1 MKIIPL
7 SLFLVGITLFSCS
20 NESTNDISTGQK
32 KVKLNKNEVLS
43 ISCKDARELSRM
55 FISRLQTMF
64 LIVMLSS
71 GIMKKLTWCTTPK
84 SKE

>member
-20 NESTNDISTGQK
+20 NGSTNDISTGQK

-43 ISCKDARELSRM
+43 IAYKDAKELSD
-55 FISRLQTMF
+55 
-64 LIVMLSS
+64 
-71 GIMKKLTWCTTPK
+71 PK

>member
-55 FISRLQTMF
+55 FISRHQTMF

>member
-32 KVKLNKNEVLS
+32 KVKLNKNEVL
-43 ISCKDARELSRM
+43 R
-55 FISRLQTMF
+55 
-64 LIVMLSS
+64 
-71 GIMKKLTWCTTPK
+71 KKII
-84 SKE
+84 